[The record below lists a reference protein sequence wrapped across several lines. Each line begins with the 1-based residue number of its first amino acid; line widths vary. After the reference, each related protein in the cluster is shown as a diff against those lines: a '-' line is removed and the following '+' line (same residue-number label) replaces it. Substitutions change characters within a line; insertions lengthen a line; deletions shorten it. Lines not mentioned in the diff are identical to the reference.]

1 MCTNSRIIFNHY
13 TRKAVRVSC
22 GHCKECLQEKACR
35 RANRI
40 RNHSCF
46 GDIALFVTLTYEP
59 RFIPYVLRSEI
70 ESSSEVNIYRDA
82 SIRHYLGKDIVHNG
96 RCILDSVYLTDSVDL
111 KGIPSPRKSPSDYIG
126 VCYYKDLQNFIK
138 RLRINL
144 ERFYPYDNIKLS
156 FYSCSE
162 YGSHSKRPHFHI
174 LLFVKSDYVQKV
186 QSAIIKSWSFADRA
200 RTAKYV
206 EIAKNAASYV
216 ASYVNCPFTDSSL
229 LAHDAFRAKHS
240 YSKGFG
246 VRLKCFSLASVL
258 EKYGRGNLR
267 YNVQSFEDGVPCV
280 SSLPIP
286 EYVINRFFPKF
297 KGYFLF
303 APDEV
308 RELLLVPVR
317 LFQEVASRHP
327 LLSYSPQEKHEFIV
341 LMSHI
346 KEKFMNEL
354 GWSSECFDIE
364 YPSLFVG
371 VWTMLKSHHL
381 VDSFKDINSV
391 DCLYDFYENANELV
405 NGCVSSDLLDILP
418 YLDKYQLNPNS
429 RRDLLNR
436 HWHYVELYDKLDK
449 NKRIVNYAMSKNNH
463 FV

>member
-22 GHCKECLQEKACR
+22 GHCKECLQEMACR

-46 GDIALFVTLTYEP
+46 GDIALFVTLTYDP

-70 ESSSEVNIYRDA
+70 EECKEVNIYRD
-82 SIRHYLGKDIVHNG
+82 SSVRFYRGIEIIRKG
-96 RCILDSVYLTDSVDL
+96 RVILDSVYITDYVDL

-144 ERFYPYDNIKLS
+144 YRDYPYDNIKLS

-162 YGSHSKRPHFHI
+162 YGSYSKRPHFHL
-174 LLFVKSDYVQKV
+174 LLFVKSDYAQKV
-186 QSAIIKSWSFADRA
+186 QSAITKSWSFADRA

-246 VRLKCFSLASVL
+246 VRLQCFSLASIL
-258 EKYGRGNLR
+258 EKYRRGDLR
-267 YNVQSFEDGVPCV
+267 YNVATFKDGVPSV
-280 SSLPIP
+280 SSFSVP

-303 APDEV
+303 APNEV

-317 LFQEVASRHP
+317 LFQEVAARHP
-327 LLSYSPQEKHEFIV
+327 LLSYSQQEKHEYIV

-346 KEKFMNEL
+346 KDKFMSQL
-354 GWSSECFDIE
+354 GWSSETFDIE

-381 VDSFKDINSV
+381 VDSFMDINFV
-391 DCLYDFYENANELV
+391 DSLYEFYENSNELV

-418 YLDKYQLNPNS
+418 DLDKYQQDPNS

-436 HWHYVELYDKLDK
+436 HLHFVELYNKLDK